1 MRNYLLILLIPILA
15 ILSCRNDGVP
25 AETKPLVQETQASA
39 VEDEKIYQPKLPTR
53 IIEIAGYRL
62 RVEIADEQ
70 HERNRGLMFRNYLPD
85 TAGMLFIFDE
95 VDLHPFWMKNTFIPL
110 SIAFID
116 EDFVI
121 TDIKWMKP
129 HDTNSHYPSK
139 PIKYTVEVNQGWFLK
154 RDIKPGMK
162 VNLQTED

>member
-15 ILSCRNDGVP
+15 ILSCKNDRVP
-25 AETKPLVQETQASA
+25 VETQPPIQETQAST
-39 VEDEKIYQPKLPTR
+39 VEEDKIYQPKLPTQ
-53 IIEIAGYRL
+53 IIEIAGYKL
-62 RVEIADEQ
+62 RVEVADEQ
-70 HERNRGLMFRNYLPD
+70 HERTRGLMFRNYLPD
-85 TAGMLFIFDE
+85 TAGMLFIFEE

-116 EDFVI
+116 EDFEI

-129 HDTNSHYPSK
+129 HDTNSCYPSK

-162 VNLQTED
+162 VNFQTED